1 MAAGT
6 AKPRRVSDPAKADAQ
21 WFTEV
26 LQLTGLLGHAVV
38 TQVGRQRIGTG
49 QIGQNVAFSLTYDR
63 PAPEAPTSVVGKF
76 PSPEPHGRAAAKT
89 CRLYEREVR
98 FYQEIAE
105 TVDIRIPACYLADI
119 DLDTGDFVLLLE
131 DLRPA
136 VQGDQLGGC
145 SLDQAMLAMDE
156 LSALAAPRW
165 DDPALATVE

>member
-63 PAPEAPTSVVGKF
+63 PAPEAPTSVGGKV
-76 PSPEPHGRAAAKT
+76 PSPEPHGRAAAET
-89 CRLYEREVR
+89 VRPYERR
-98 FYQEIAE
+98 DGGYQ
-105 TVDIRIPACYLADI
+105 PPC
-119 DLDTGDFVLLLE
+119 LLPRRHRSGYRR
-131 DLRPA
+131 LRAATRGPPP
-136 VQGDQLGGC
+136 GGT
-145 SLDQAMLAMDE
+145 
-156 LSALAAPRW
+156 R
-165 DDPALATVE
+165 